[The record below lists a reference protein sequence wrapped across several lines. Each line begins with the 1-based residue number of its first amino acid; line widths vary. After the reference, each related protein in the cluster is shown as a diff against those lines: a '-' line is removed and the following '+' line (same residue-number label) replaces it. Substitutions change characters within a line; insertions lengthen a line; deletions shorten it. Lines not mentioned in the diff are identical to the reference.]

1 MYNSNFLYRLKYL
14 YLIPIDK
21 LTQELQSLNP
31 VKENNSP
38 TSIDIEPLTALLDN
52 IYNIIFK
59 YSAPYSNCINPTMTT
74 ETFFGEGS
82 FPTNSTAL
90 SSYYMGAANLIK
102 FSIFHHCVIHSF
114 YNSLSNYPESN
125 FPNNNEHLFL
135 KTYDMVAKNDYFFTN
150 SVSSIISSPAPSELQ
165 RKDDAAQY
173 RAKYAQRYR
182 TFINFPDEYYSKY
195 LLQTVLH
202 ELPKE
207 AGNQKQ
213 NSHFNVPLIL
223 NIWSDFLYSDR
234 SVHHFDRALA
244 KNTSLL
250 NIYGTL
256 SSEYEDLVESCHA
269 NIDKLFVSY
278 PLENTYGFHTLA
290 GIAKLLSNFETQNT
304 LNTKDYSDLTTD
316 SFFKTLNLL
325 FKNPLVYNRLF
336 LIRYACDAIM
346 NGAFAEPGYLKTK
359 ASTVIAQNT
368 SRILSDSARIN
379 NGLTLLEQYL
389 NTLTNLIIPLITD
402 LWDYACA
409 VLKLDTTYFQP
420 YLEYYYP
427 IITGNW
433 CALSAEEIGSWHLSS
448 TQDLRSE
455 LANVDFYPVPKTSKH
470 LSDFYPILEKGNT
483 YFKKSLPTSTRY
495 KAKLDSLLHNYPK
508 SVKELISTTSN
519 FIPTNYY
526 PPDLCTLFNN
536 CPVDG
541 SVFGHKDIEIAILNL
556 KKDHARLLNDLS
568 LIKS

>member
-1 MYNSNFLYRLKYL
+1 MSEIFLNSFG
-14 YLIPIDK
+14 
-21 LTQELQSLNP
+21 
-31 VKENNSP
+31 
-38 TSIDIEPLTALLDN
+38 LDSCFKTPGCKCVPKTMAGK
-52 IYNIIFK
+52 IF
-59 YSAPYSNCINPTMTT
+59 Y
-74 ETFFGEGS
+74 
-82 FPTNSTAL
+82 
-90 SSYYMGAANLIK
+90 
-102 FSIFHHCVIHSF
+102 HCVIHSF

-325 FKNPLVYNRLF
+325 FKNPLVYNRHF

-359 ASTVIAQNT
+359 ASTVTPVALI
-368 SRILSDSARIN
+368 SDDPN
-379 NGLTLLEQYL
+379 VVPYYL
-389 NTLTNLIIPLITD
+389 P
-402 LWDYACA
+402 
-409 VLKLDTTYFQP
+409 
-420 YLEYYYP
+420 
-427 IITGNW
+427 
-433 CALSAEEIGSWHLSS
+433 
-448 TQDLRSE
+448 
-455 LANVDFYPVPKTSKH
+455 
-470 LSDFYPILEKGNT
+470 
-483 YFKKSLPTSTRY
+483 
-495 KAKLDSLLHNYPK
+495 LHNHMSYSYFHSSSLK
-508 SVKELISTTSN
+508 ISSS
-519 FIPTNYY
+519 
-526 PPDLCTLFNN
+526 
-536 CPVDG
+536 PV
-541 SVFGHKDIEIAILNL
+541 FLL
-556 KKDHARLLNDLS
+556 KT
-568 LIKS
+568 